1 MAIQATV
8 TVGVPVCPSW
18 VSQWCPGLNRF
29 VRALV
34 PVSQY
39 VIAHACRRT
48 QETITHA
55 LILTINRNTG
65 SDRDTG
71 TRVKNT
77 RYRVRVQQREAA

>member
-8 TVGVPVCPSW
+8 ILGAPVGPSRVSQLCPS
-18 VSQWCPGLNRF
+18 LNSF
-29 VRALV
+29 DTGCE

-39 VIAHACRRT
+39 AIGCARTRT

-71 TRVKNT
+71 TRVKN
-77 RYRVRVQQREAA
+77 RYQVCVQQREAA